1 MGWDMSYRYKL
12 LGKLIRSGGDLLF
25 VFDLTEPEIF
35 THIKIEDGKIKKSRT
50 PFYPEEWK
58 NQFGVPAEQ
67 HENTVQVS
75 LFNKYTVFGIQ
86 KKDNQPAAEREG
98 SNDEQ

>member
-1 MGWDMSYRYKL
+1 
-12 LGKLIRSGGDLLF
+12 
-25 VFDLTEPEIF
+25 
-35 THIKIEDGKIKKSRT
+35 
-50 PFYPEEWK
+50 
-58 NQFGVPAEQ
+58 VPAEQ

-86 KKDNQPAAEREG
+86 KKDNQPAAESEG

>member
-1 MGWDMSYRYKL
+1 MI
-12 LGKLIRSGGDLLF
+12 LGKLIRTHSDTLF
-25 VFDLTEPEIF
+25 IFDLSCAETY
-35 THIKIEDGKIKKSRT
+35 IKKTTEGNNESRKA
-50 PFYPEEWK
+50 FFPEEWK

-86 KKDNQPAAEREG
+86 KKDNQPAAESEG

>member
-1 MGWDMSYRYKL
+1 MNQTDRSCLQEAFKNALLYQKADKL
-12 LGKLIRSGGDLLF
+12 
-25 VFDLTEPEIF
+25 
-35 THIKIEDGKIKKSRT
+35 SRLRQEMERELS
-50 PFYPEEWK
+50 PDEMNEFLVSAEEWK

-86 KKDNQPAAEREG
+86 KKDNQPAAESEG